1 MLALINGYIGPG
13 IEKENSLF
21 ISLLNDFFFPI
32 ISNPSKWPQFIFLI
46 FLGFRWLW
54 LLPLV
59 ALIICIRNKKIL
71 IFYSLLIPIIL
82 SSLVIMLNAD
92 IGRSISFCYPIIPIS
107 MLIIKDVGNWSND
120 KLIYFSNI
128 ILMFN
133 VLSPAAKVFYVPL
146 NWWKT
151 NPLEWSTPALPLPLN
166 LWRWFTS
173 PNGASTWIK

>member
-1 MLALINGYIGPG
+1 MT
-13 IEKENSLF
+13 
-21 ISLLNDFFFPI
+21 
-32 ISNPSKWPQFIFLI
+32 
-46 FLGFRWLW
+46 
-54 LLPLV
+54 
-59 ALIICIRNKKIL
+59 
-71 IFYSLLIPIIL
+71 
-82 SSLVIMLNAD
+82 NAD

-107 MLIIKDVGNWSND
+107 MLIIKDVGKWSND

-133 VLSPAAKVFYVPL
+133 ILSPAAKVFYVPPD
-146 NWWKT
+146 WWKT